1 MSMSVVVIVVNVDAK
16 TSQEEVRGGLDAMVR
31 ALRDVD
37 PLDSRLS
44 FRELLLLN
52 TTNNQRI
59 SPPTSPPPHHT
70 GTGHI
75 I

>member
-1 MSMSVVVIVVNVDAK
+1 MSVVVVVDVR

-52 TTNNQRI
+52 TTN
-59 SPPTSPPPHHT
+59 TSASHRQHHHHRT
-70 GTGHI
+70 TLELDT
-75 I
+75 